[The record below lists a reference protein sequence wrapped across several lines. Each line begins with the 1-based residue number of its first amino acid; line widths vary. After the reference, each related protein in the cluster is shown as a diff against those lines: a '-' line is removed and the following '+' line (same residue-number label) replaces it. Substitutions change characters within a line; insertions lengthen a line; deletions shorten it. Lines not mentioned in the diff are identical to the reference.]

1 MEKSR
6 NLRIGKLWIGLAL
19 AAALTSVSTAAHA
32 IIAIKNSISFVALG
46 DGSVRTGEA
55 KGFDVF
61 FDFAQTTL
69 GGGFDVLFPGTAFSF
84 KSFVFD
90 AALGGDPAFALKP
103 SDDQAAPL
111 FSIAFGNFNGIT
123 GQKKVGVLTLE
134 GKQNFGLSSDPRLGA
149 EVLGAMD
156 NVLPAGSFVSV
167 EGAPLVVEY
176 GKLFSVV
183 VPEPGTLLLVGTGLL
198 GLARMRRQRA

>member
-1 MEKSR
+1 MEKRR
-6 NLRIGKLWIGLAL
+6 NLRIGKLLIGLAL
-19 AAALTSVSTAAHA
+19 AAALTSAPTAARAGVA
-32 IIAIKNSISFVALG
+32 INSIGFTALG

-61 FDFAQTTL
+61 FNFAETAI
-69 GGGFDVLFPGTAFSF
+69 GGGFDVLFPSQDFSF

-90 AALGGDPAFALKP
+90 AALGDDPQISLKP
-103 SDDQAAPL
+103 TDDQAAPL
-111 FSIAFGNFNGIT
+111 FTVAFGNFNGLT

-134 GKQNFGLSSDPRLGA
+134 GKQNFMLSSDPLAGA

-156 NVLPAGSFVSV
+156 NHLPAGGFLDLA
-167 EGAPLVVEY
+167 GAPLVVEY

-183 VPEPGTLLLVGTGLL
+183 VPEPGTLLLLGTGLL
-198 GLARMRRQRA
+198 GLARLRRQRA

>member
-1 MEKSR
+1 MEKRR

-19 AAALTSVSTAAHA
+19 AAAVTSASTAARA
-32 IIAIKNSISFVALG
+32 ANTISFVAAG

-198 GLARMRRQRA
+198 GLSRLRRQRA